1 MNQASAK
8 DYPTRTNK
16 AASPSRG
23 PSSRSPSQRSKIIS
37 LLRER
42 GKQGALN
49 YELARIGLRYSS
61 RLRECRIQGFKIE
74 TDHICEDLY
83 RYRLVEKPVTPKP
96 LPAYEPRKSTDT
108 VPPLFAGVSGER

>member
-83 RYRLVEKPVTPKP
+83 RYRLVEEPVTPMP
-96 LPAYEPRKSTDT
+96 LHAYEPKKPTGVTLS
-108 VPPLFAGVSGER
+108 LFAGVGRG